1 MFDIKPTT
9 YSTQLPEH
17 VPIVFRPKAFERTPK
32 IHADTLALGHR
43 RPLGYQIKLLE
54 YYLIQ

>member
-9 YSTQLPEH
+9 YSTQLPEY

-32 IHADTLALGHR
+32 IHADTLALGPR
-43 RPLGYQIKLLE
+43 RPLGYQIKLE